1 MSTPLLSLL
10 LLPVLAAADPC
21 AGVDRTLADADKAAL
36 APLIGRQL
44 ELRGL
49 TIRESLRSGDWRVFL
64 IGARG
69 ADDSYVFYAGDPASQ
84 RYVDAI
90 GTFALP
96 DGEAA
101 IRRWLTESFA
111 AMPAALAACV
121 AHAAAKTAKQ
131 P

>member
-1 MSTPLLSLL
+1 MASPLLSLFF
-10 LLPVLAAADPC
+10 LPALAAADPC
-21 AGVDRTLADADKAAL
+21 AGIDRALAEADRTAL

-44 ELRGL
+44 ELRGV
-49 TIRESLRSGDWRVFL
+49 TIRESLHSGDWRVFL

-69 ADDSYVFYAGDPASQ
+69 ADDSFVFYAGDPASQ

-101 IRRWLTESFA
+101 IRRWLTESFTT
-111 AMPAALAACV
+111 MPGALAACV
-121 AHAAAKTAKQ
+121 AHVAAEAAKS
-131 P
+131 